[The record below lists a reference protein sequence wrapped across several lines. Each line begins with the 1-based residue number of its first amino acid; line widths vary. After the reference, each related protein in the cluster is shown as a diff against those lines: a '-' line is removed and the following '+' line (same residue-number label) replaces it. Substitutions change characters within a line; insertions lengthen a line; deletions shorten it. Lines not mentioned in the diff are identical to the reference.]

1 MFGGTVSD
9 EAGSVRVMVA
19 NSQSLFREA
28 VKAALESQT
37 EMEVVAEACDGVQA
51 VSEARRASPDVAL
64 VEAELPNG
72 DGVRTTRL
80 IRTAVPGCR
89 VLVLADRRDDLV
101 LLNAV
106 EAGASG
112 YLTYEAPLTQLIEAT
127 QALSAG
133 GSFVPR
139 DMVGD
144 LLDGLIRR
152 RRAENEAR
160 ERVVRLTPRER
171 NVLSLLIE
179 GADNDRIAQA
189 LVISP
194 QTARTHVQ
202 NVLAKLEVH
211 SRLEAVA
218 FVVRA
223 GIGSELAGA

>member
-1 MFGGTVSD
+1 VSD
-9 EAGSVRVMVA
+9 EAGSVRVLVA

-28 VKAALESQT
+28 VKAALESRT
-37 EMEVVAEACDGVQA
+37 KMEVVAEACDGVQA

-80 IRTAVPGCR
+80 IRKEVPGCR
-89 VLVLADRRDDLV
+89 VLVLSDQRDDLI

-112 YLTYEAPLTQLIEAT
+112 YLTHESPLAQLIEAT
-127 QALSAG
+127 QALSSG
-133 GSFVPR
+133 GTFVPR
-139 DMVGD
+139 DMIGD

-152 RRAENEAR
+152 RRAENKAR
-160 ERVVRLTPRER
+160 ERIVRLTPRER

-179 GADNDRIAQA
+179 GADNNRISQA

-218 FVVRA
+218 FIARA
-223 GIGSELAGA
+223 GIGSELASA

>member
-1 MFGGTVSD
+1 MSD

-28 VKAALESQT
+28 VKAALESRT
-37 EMEVVAEACDGVQA
+37 GMEVVAEACDGVQA

-72 DGVRTTRL
+72 DGVRSTRL
-80 IRTAVPGCR
+80 IRKAVPGCR
-89 VLVLADRRDDLV
+89 VLVLSDRRDDLV

-112 YLTYEAPLTQLIEAT
+112 YLTYDAPLTELIEAT
-127 QALSAG
+127 HALSTG
-133 GSFVPR
+133 GTFVPR
-139 DMVGD
+139 DMIGD
-144 LLDGLIRR
+144 LLDELIRR

-160 ERVVRLTPRER
+160 ERIVRLTPRER

-211 SRLEAVA
+211 SRREAVA
-218 FVVRA
+218 FVGGA
-223 GIGSELAGA
+223 GIGSELADA

>member
-1 MFGGTVSD
+1 VSS

-28 VKAALESQT
+28 VKAALESLT

-80 IRTAVPGCR
+80 IRKEVPGCR
-89 VLVLADRRDDLV
+89 VLVLSDQRDDLV

-112 YLTYEAPLTQLIEAT
+112 YLTYESPLAQLIEAT
-127 QALSAG
+127 HVLSRG
-133 GSFVPR
+133 GTFVPR
-139 DMVGD
+139 DMIGD
-144 LLDGLIRR
+144 LLDGLIHR
-152 RRAENEAR
+152 RRAENVAR
-160 ERVVRLTPRER
+160 ERIVRLTPRER

-179 GADNDRIAQA
+179 GADNNRISQA

-218 FVVRA
+218 FVARA
-223 GIGSELAGA
+223 DIGSELAGA

>member
-1 MFGGTVSD
+1 MSD
-9 EAGSVRVMVA
+9 EAGGVRVMVA

-28 VKAALESQT
+28 VKAALESRT
-37 EMEVVAEACDGVQA
+37 GMEVVAEACDGVQA

-72 DGVRTTRL
+72 DGVRSTRL
-80 IRTAVPGCR
+80 IRKAVPGCR
-89 VLVLADRRDDLV
+89 VLVLSDRRDDLV
-101 LLNAV
+101 LFNAV

-112 YLTYEAPLTQLIEAT
+112 YLTYDAPLTELIEAT
-127 QALSAG
+127 HALSTG
-133 GSFVPR
+133 GTFVPR
-139 DMVGD
+139 DMIGD
-144 LLDGLIRR
+144 LLDELIRR

-160 ERVVRLTPRER
+160 ERIVRLTPRER

-179 GADNDRIAQA
+179 GADNDRIAQV

-218 FVVRA
+218 FVGGA
-223 GIGSELAGA
+223 GIGSELADA

>member
-1 MFGGTVSD
+1 VSG

-28 VKAALESQT
+28 VKAALESRT

-64 VEAELPNG
+64 VEADLPNG
-72 DGVRTTRL
+72 DGVRTTSL
-80 IRTAVPGCR
+80 IRTEVPGCR
-89 VLVLADRRDDLV
+89 VLVLSDRRDDLV

-127 QALSAG
+127 HALSAG
-133 GSFVPR
+133 GTFVPR

-144 LLDGLIRR
+144 LVDGLIGR

-160 ERVVRLTPRER
+160 ERIIRLTPREKD
-171 NVLSLLIE
+171 VLSLLIE

>member
-1 MFGGTVSD
+1 LSGED
-9 EAGSVRVMVA
+9 GSVRVMVA

-28 VKAALESQT
+28 VKAALESRT

-80 IRTAVPGCR
+80 IREEVPGCR
-89 VLVLADRRDDLV
+89 VLVLSDQRDDLV

-112 YLTYEAPLTQLIEAT
+112 YLTYESPLAQLIEA
-127 QALSAG
+127 AHVLSTG
-133 GSFVPR
+133 GTFVPR
-139 DMVGD
+139 DMIGD
-144 LLDGLIRR
+144 LLDGLIHR
-152 RRAENEAR
+152 RRAENVAR
-160 ERVVRLTPRER
+160 ERIVRLTPRER

-179 GADNDRIAQA
+179 GADNNRISQA

-218 FVVRA
+218 FVARA
-223 GIGSELAGA
+223 DIGSELAGA